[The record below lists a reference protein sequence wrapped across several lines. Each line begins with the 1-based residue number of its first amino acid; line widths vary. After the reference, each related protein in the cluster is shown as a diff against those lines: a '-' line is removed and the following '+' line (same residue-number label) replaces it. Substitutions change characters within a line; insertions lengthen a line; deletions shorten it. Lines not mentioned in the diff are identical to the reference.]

1 MQLVSFKNGFKPLT
15 IAAGLLVSSPTLMYA
30 DLDQYSDITA
40 VISKPKASKYIQE
53 VDNQENNIFIAK
65 RKFYDYYNSWMD
77 NTFFLSSVKDIIEQ
91 NDFKAIVNMGTK
103 AVPFILEELE
113 REPSNLVWAL
123 NMIYKKKITD
133 KPNVTII
140 EACRLCIKALKS

>member
-103 AVPFILEELE
+103 AVQLPILGK
-113 REPSNLVWAL
+113 
-123 NMIYKKKITD
+123 YQ
-133 KPNVTII
+133 
-140 EACRLCIKALKS
+140 

>member
-133 KPNVTII
+133 KPNVTISD
-140 EACRLCIKALKS
+140 ACKLWIKVLKS

>member
-15 IAAGLLVSSPTLMYA
+15 IAAGLLVSSPALMYA

-123 NMIYKKKITD
+123 NMIYKKE
-133 KPNVTII
+133 NN
-140 EACRLCIKALKS
+140 R

>member
-133 KPNVTII
+133 KPNVTIGD
-140 EACRLCIKALKS
+140 ACKLWIKALKS

>member
-103 AVPFILEELE
+103 AVPFIFEELE

-133 KPNVTII
+133 KPNVTISD
-140 EACRLCIKALKS
+140 ACKLWIKALKS

>member
-133 KPNVTII
+133 KPNVTIRD
-140 EACRLCIKALKS
+140 ACKLWIKALKS

>member
-133 KPNVTII
+133 KPNVTI
-140 EACRLCIKALKS
+140 SHVNYG

>member
-1 MQLVSFKNGFKPLT
+1 
-15 IAAGLLVSSPTLMYA
+15 
-30 DLDQYSDITA
+30 
-40 VISKPKASKYIQE
+40 
-53 VDNQENNIFIAK
+53 
-65 RKFYDYYNSWMD
+65 MD

-133 KPNVTII
+133 KPNVTISD
-140 EACRLCIKALKS
+140 ACKLWIKSTEELIKKRIIGIFPKIGN

>member
-140 EACRLCIKALKS
+140 DACKLWIKALKS